1 MKNSIGLL
9 EFKSIAKGI
18 EVTDEVLKS
27 SNVELIAANP
37 ICPGK
42 YISILSG
49 DVGAINNAVEIGK
62 KLGGVFQIE
71 ALVISNIHPDIFPAL
86 TGTSEVNSINC
97 LGIIETMSCL
107 SSIMVADTAIKASNI
122 RIIEIRI
129 ARGLGGKG
137 FTIISGEVSSV
148 KKAIQAVEEKYIST
162 GEILCA
168 STIANPEKELIKRI
182 FG

>member
-27 SNVELIAANP
+27 SNVELISANP

-42 YISILSG
+42 YISIVSG
-49 DVGAINNAVEIGK
+49 DVGAVKNAVEIGK

-71 ALVISNIHPDIFPAL
+71 ALVIANIHPDIFPAL
-86 TGTSEVNSINC
+86 TGTAEMHPISCI
-97 LGIIETMSCL
+97 GIIETMSSL

-122 RIIEIRI
+122 NIIEIRI

-148 KKAIQAVEEKYIST
+148 KRAIMAVEDKYMAT

-168 STIANPEKELIKRI
+168 STVANPEKELIKKI

>member
-27 SNVELIAANP
+27 SNVELISANP

-42 YISILSG
+42 YISIVSG
-49 DVGAINNAVEIGK
+49 DVGAVNNAVEIGK
-62 KLGGVFQIE
+62 KLGGIFQIE
-71 ALVISNIHPDIFPAL
+71 GLVIANIHPDIFPAL
-86 TGTSEVNSINC
+86 AGTSEMQPISSI
-97 LGIIETMSCL
+97 GIIETMSSL

-122 RIIEIRI
+122 KLIEIRI

-137 FTIISGEVSSV
+137 FTIISGELSSV
-148 KKAIQAVEEKYIST
+148 KRAIMAVEDKYMAT

-168 STIANPEKELIKRI
+168 STVANPEKELIKKI

>member
-42 YISILSG
+42 YISILTG
-49 DVGAINNAVEIGK
+49 DVGAVNNAVENGK
-62 KLGGVFQIE
+62 KLGGMFQIE
-71 ALVISNIHPDIFPAL
+71 ALVIANIHPDVFPAL
-86 TGTSEVNSINC
+86 TGTSDVFPINC
-97 LGIIETMSCL
+97 LGVIETMSCL

-122 RIIEIRI
+122 KIVEIRI

-137 FTIISGEVSSV
+137 FTLISGEVSSV
-148 KKAIQAVEEKYIST
+148 KKAILAVQDKYSAT

-168 STIANPEKELIKRI
+168 TTIPNPEKELIKKI